1 MHQHV
6 VFSKVSDMLT
16 TLHHFKKAMGS
27 QGDILEQLHFFKW
40 PLQGFLKGC
49 VKRLNVVVLQRLF
62 LLLILP

>member
-1 MHQHV
+1 
-6 VFSKVSDMLT
+6 MLT